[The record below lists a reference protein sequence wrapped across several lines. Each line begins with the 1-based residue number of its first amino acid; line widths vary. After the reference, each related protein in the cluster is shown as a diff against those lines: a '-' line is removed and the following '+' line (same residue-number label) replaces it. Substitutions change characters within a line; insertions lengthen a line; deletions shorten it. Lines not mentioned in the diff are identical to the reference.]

1 MLPDG
6 TDISWTS
13 ADGLTLYAKA
23 YGPEDARLTVLCIH
37 GLTRNHQDFEP
48 MIAALPRHYRY
59 IAVDVRGRGRS
70 AYDPQP
76 ENYKPPVY
84 AKDMFA
90 LLDTLGVKRAALIGT
105 SMGGLISLLMIRA
118 APKRVAGIVLND
130 VGPVVEKAGLAR
142 IASYAGKV
150 APVTDWESA
159 AAAVKT
165 LQGAVFPD
173 MPEARWMDFA
183 RRTYKELPSGE
194 VVLAYD
200 PNIARSLGKVKPGPI
215 TNFILWRM
223 FGASR
228 KAHLLIVRGE
238 TSDILSADT
247 AEKMAQRHPDA
258 RLATV
263 PRLGHAPILDE
274 PEAISAISDFLA
286 RLETKA

>member
-23 YGPEDARLTVLCIH
+23 YGPEDARLTILCLH

-48 MIAALPRHYRY
+48 MIAALPRHHRY
-59 IAVDVRGRGRS
+59 VAVDVRGRGRS

-90 LLDTLGVKRAALIGT
+90 LLDKLGVQRAALIGT

-118 APKRVAGIVLND
+118 APKRVSGIVLND
-130 VGPVVEKAGLAR
+130 VGPVVEKSGLAR

-150 APVTDWESA
+150 APVTDWDSA

-165 LQGAVFPD
+165 LQGAAFPD

-200 PNIARSLGKVKPGPI
+200 PNIARSLGKVKPGPV
-215 TNFILWRM
+215 TNFVLWRL

-228 KAHLLIVRGE
+228 KAPLLIVRGE
-238 TSDILSADT
+238 TSDILSGDT
-247 AEKMAQRHPDA
+247 AEKMARRHPDA
-258 RLATV
+258 QLATV
-263 PRLGHAPILDE
+263 PRVGHAPILDE
-274 PEAISAISDFLA
+274 PEAVAAISDFLS